1 MALWYSQLLIKR
13 RFAMF
18 LHKDFMPYVVALYR
32 QAVEEDVLKH
42 ITAAAK
48 AIAKAL
54 LESPDLL
61 SFLKISFIPFE
72 EKITI
77 LETLTPSKTPP
88 LFLGFLTLLGQNRKL
103 SSLEPIL
110 NKFIEYANHKSGVKH
125 IRITSAFALDTATKK
140 ALQAA
145 LESQT
150 KQSVEL
156 SITIDP
162 TLIGGIIIHY
172 NHHELDLSLK
182 NAIFSLKSTLKELYS

>member
-1 MALWYSQLLIKR
+1 
-13 RFAMF
+13 MF

-42 ITAAAK
+42 ITPGAK

-54 LESPDLL
+54 LASPDLL
-61 SFLKISFIPFE
+61 SFLKISFVPFE

-88 LFLGFLTLLGQNRKL
+88 LFLRFLTLLGQNRKL

-125 IRITSAFALDTATKK
+125 IRVTSAFTLDTSTKK

-172 NHHELDLSLK
+172 YHHELDLSLK
-182 NAIFSLKSTLKELYS
+182 NAIFSLKSTLKERYS